1 MCVTRAPSDPRAPPK
16 VSAPRGPRALLVEP
30 LPRQRRNLASQCKPI
45 LGILD
50 GPWTQRRDDDDE
62 SQTKKNLPNQKKE
75 NLPRVS
81 ACPANEFGVWVQLS
95 QIQLSSAIQPSRE
108 SPPHARSSAPC
119 WPWDGRRY
127 LEEGSDD
134 ASRRRGPGARRRRPD
149 PSGRGA
155 RATSFRSVPGLGRG
169 ARRRRRGGRGR
180 RAPPPRPG
188 GTRCARAR
196 PPLHPR

>member
-1 MCVTRAPSDPRAPPK
+1 MARSSRGESAVERGFGTDDTLDRLVCDSRSFGPASSAESERNARAPRAARGTSPAPK
-16 VSAPRGPRALLVEP
+16 KK
-30 LPRQRRNLASQCKPI
+30 PRQPMQTHPRHNVAMTTMSHKPKKISRTKISRVYLLA
-45 LGILD
+45 
-50 GPWTQRRDDDDE
+50 RVE
-62 SQTKKNLPNQKKE
+62 SRT
-75 NLPRVS
+75 S
-81 ACPANEFGVWVQLS
+81 FGVWVQLS

-155 RATSFRSVPGLGRG
+155 RATSFRSVP
-169 ARRRRRGGRGR
+169 
-180 RAPPPRPG
+180 
-188 GTRCARAR
+188 
-196 PPLHPR
+196 

>member
-1 MCVTRAPSDPRAPPK
+1 MRARSSGVSAPTIPSIALCVTRAPSDPRAPPK

-75 NLPRVS
+75 NLPRVWNRERVWCLGPAVSDS
-81 ACPANEFGVWVQLS
+81 AVQCFPTVALVATTRT
-95 QIQLSSAIQPSRE
+95 LVG
-108 SPPHARSSAPC
+108 PPPC

-155 RATSFRSVPGLGRG
+155 RATSFRSVP
-169 ARRRRRGGRGR
+169 
-180 RAPPPRPG
+180 
-188 GTRCARAR
+188 
-196 PPLHPR
+196 